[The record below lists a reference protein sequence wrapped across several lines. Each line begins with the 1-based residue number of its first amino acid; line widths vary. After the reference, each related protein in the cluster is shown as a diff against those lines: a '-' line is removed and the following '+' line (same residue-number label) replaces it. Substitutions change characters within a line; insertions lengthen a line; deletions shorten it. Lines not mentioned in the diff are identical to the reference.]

1 MKDEPCSA
9 RLPLIPVF
17 YFLICFHIEDNVQF
31 RSGGINSGLGVW
43 VFQFFVHLC
52 FQFSFFVHLICVFN
66 FCSLVFQF
74 FFRMSYNQCYGAAI
88 EIFISNILHFT
99 KLLLLEFWWLKYHAQ
114 ILEGE

>member
-1 MKDEPCSA
+1 MKDEPCNA

-74 FFRMSYNQCYGAAI
+74 FVNLCFQFSIFVHLICVFNFKFLFICVSNFRSLVTN
-88 EIFISNILHFT
+88 FF
-99 KLLLLEFWWLKYHAQ
+99 
-114 ILEGE
+114 